1 MLTHFW
7 SSLLFIFNII
17 FKESCSLCEDGSLL
31 KTAPNWILKKG
42 LQWWAQIKFWIP
54 RTWLFYEIE
63 NLWYSWSI
71 RGDMVKF
78 YRAGRWWR
86 WGQVWDWVWTT
97 RWRRSRRREPWL
109 AACRPRAR
117 RPNGAVRF
125 PGNGSRRFSSSDPKA
140 PPVPTRSQSEAAKVQ
155 RKMTFTFQA
164 GDNSRS
170 VCPWLRASGKPG
182 VTQLKFTDLIW
193 SASHLKI
200 TRLDDS
206 CNRCAYK
213 MWNVIKWPKQ

>member
-1 MLTHFW
+1 MFSFARTEAFW
-7 SSLLFIFNII
+7 KRRQI
-17 FKESCSLCEDGSLL
+17 ESWKKAYSDEHRSNFEFHEHDFSMRL
-31 KTAPNWILKKG
+31 KIYDTRD
-42 LQWWAQIKFWIP
+42 Q
-54 RTWLFYEIE
+54 YV
-63 NLWYSWSI
+63 
-71 RGDMVKF
+71 GDMVKF

-164 GDNSRS
+164 RDNSRT

-193 SASHLKI
+193 SAFHLKI